1 MRRVDSRLAEDVQD
15 AFGSDADEVMRLL
28 TRYGSDP
35 SHREVDRVH
44 RAVIVLSQSDLERVG
59 HFVEVA
65 LTDYRDVIMW
75 AEYPPDADEPRSY
88 DELRARLRLP
98 PEN

>member
-1 MRRVDSRLAEDVQD
+1 MRHVDSRLAEGVRD
-15 AFGSDADEVMRLL
+15 AFGRDADDVMRLL
-28 TRYGSDP
+28 SRYGSDP

-44 RAVIVLSQSDLERVG
+44 RAIIVLSQSDLERVG

-65 LTDYRDVIMW
+65 LTDHRDAIMW

-88 DELRARLRLP
+88 EELRARLGLA